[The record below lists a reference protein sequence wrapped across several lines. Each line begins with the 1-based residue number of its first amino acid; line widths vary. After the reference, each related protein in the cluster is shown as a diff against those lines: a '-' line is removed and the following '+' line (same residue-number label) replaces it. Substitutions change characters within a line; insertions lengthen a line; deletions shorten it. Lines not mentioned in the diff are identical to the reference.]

1 MPSCQIA
8 FSSAC
13 KVAVAASGPAHQR
26 LAHVVHHV
34 AAPFTRVSSACAAVR
49 RTWHVHSTNK
59 KLGNLNAARGGDWG
73 LSL

>member
-34 AAPFTRVSSACAAVR
+34 AAPIHPCELSMCGCAAHLACAFY
-49 RTWHVHSTNK
+49 
-59 KLGNLNAARGGDWG
+59 
-73 LSL
+73 